1 MRWLAS
7 ISSSARRFRS
17 SPAQISVRAHFVSA
31 LGFPVKA
38 RPFSRRG
45 AGCTLGTVRNGSS
58 TLLIAAL
65 LMFQLAFGV
74 HWQLANAATV
84 LPVQG
89 MNALDGE
96 HCPVHHPQP
105 SEADQ
110 RLGAQSRSHVPA
122 FPHAPINK
130 HDCCRSLGCQCHST
144 QSPALIELPIV
155 SVSPASLRVPV
166 FDARNPA
173 APTSEFFRPPIA

>member
-1 MRWLAS
+1 MTRLFSQRSEGCRLS
-7 ISSSARRFRS
+7 I
-17 SPAQISVRAHFVSA
+17 
-31 LGFPVKA
+31 
-38 RPFSRRG
+38 
-45 AGCTLGTVRNGSS
+45 VRNRPA

-84 LPVQG
+84 LPVH
-89 MNALDGE
+89 ALDGE
-96 HCPVHHPQP
+96 HCPAHHPQP

-110 RLGAQSRSHVPA
+110 GLGAQTRGHVPS

-130 HDCCRSLGCQCHST
+130 HDCCQSLGCQCHCT
-144 QSPALIELPIV
+144 QSPAAIELPIM
-155 SVSPASLRVPV
+155 SVSPATLRVPL

-173 APTSEFFRPPIA
+173 ARTSEFFRPPIA